1 MCDKAEQ
8 DPEATTLTSS
18 PASGSD
24 ERQGSYPEPVD
35 TLGSS
40 PVEPERTGTPNPG
53 TSCGNETS
61 PSPNGEA
68 EKPQF
73 YIEVDA
79 SSMVSLKAGTH
90 YTLVPLD
97 SDQAA
102 AAAIPT
108 SGSIAQS
115 LAWGRTLDGRLPGDE
130 SAGNPRAVS
139 KEELT
144 GESFGLDQGMMSSFD
159 ATSVAP
165 GKAEEPDTP
174 LDAEFEESE
183 EKMTYT
189 PLMTV
194 SQQQQQ
200 QEQQAQAHEATAAA
214 AAAAQMQHATGG
226 FDGAAMRYRHPTS
239 PLYVAPPQHAL
250 QHQTTTPFL
259 VHQRGSW
266 APYTATTAAQAS
278 MTMSECCST
287 GMASEIRG
295 SPAPVS
301 RSRRLRGQRFEPRS
315 AANVQLSWASQVRVR
330 RPIRSGYMI
339 HGPSLQGYAPCPH
352 QITAY
357 LPLPTTSHSGAAASA
372 AASIAGDASSSSGGA
387 TAADS
392 GLHTTLGADEVA
404 SAGDYGRSAT
414 GEASGSD
421 IMSGVARVAN
431 MGQIQH
437 MVGPLDNVPYYM
449 PFNGRENHNEKE
461 RKRRTRIKNACQ
473 TLRSLVPGLSD
484 KTDKATVFEFTVQYL
499 LHLRRHLGTKQDKS
513 ISQEFMEKYSP
524 Y

>member
-8 DPEATTLTSS
+8 EPEVTTLTSS

-35 TLGSS
+35 ALGSS
-40 PVEPERTGTPNPG
+40 PGASERTGTPNPG
-53 TSCGNETS
+53 TGNATS
-61 PSPNGEA
+61 PSPSGEA

-102 AAAIPT
+102 AAAAIPT
-108 SGSIAQS
+108 SGSIAQT

-226 FDGAAMRYRHPTS
+226 YDSAAIRYRHPTS

-315 AANVQLSWASQVRVR
+315 AANVQLSWASQ
-330 RPIRSGYMI
+330 
-339 HGPSLQGYAPCPH
+339 
-352 QITAY
+352 AY

-372 AASIAGDASSSSGGA
+372 AASIAGDASTSSGGA

-392 GLHTTLGADEVA
+392 GLHTTLGSDEVS